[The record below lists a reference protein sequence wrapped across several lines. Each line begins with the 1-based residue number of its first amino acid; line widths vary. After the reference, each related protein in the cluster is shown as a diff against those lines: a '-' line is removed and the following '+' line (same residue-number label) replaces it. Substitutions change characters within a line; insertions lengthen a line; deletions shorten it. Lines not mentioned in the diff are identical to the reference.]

1 MKPLDSAAFL
11 FEFTTTLFNKLETP
25 LFHGFSE
32 VEPAPYHRPKV
43 ADLAAGLDSVAMVTP
58 LDREVYS
65 VLPWAVAIER
75 LKEADAEP
83 LVIWALSMAVMMEE
97 LGCVVLEEFE
107 LN

>member
-1 MKPLDSAAFL
+1 
-11 FEFTTTLFNKLETP
+11 
-25 LFHGFSE
+25 
-32 VEPAPYHRPKV
+32 
-43 ADLAAGLDSVAMVTP
+43 
-58 LDREVYS
+58 VYS